1 MPTELTVSAHY
12 PRPADTVFAEALSFA
27 AMAQATRGVAVY
39 KDMPEGSMEQGR
51 TYTLNVTVWGIM
63 RNPDYQVRVERVD
76 PVARTVQSRE
86 FGWMIRQWD
95 HTLTVV
101 PDGDGDGDGC
111 IWTDRIVIDCGWAT
125 GYMSWVAKVLYRT
138 RHRNRQG
145 QAITARRC
153 RV

>member
-1 MPTELTVSAHY
+1 MPTELTVTARY
-12 PRPADTVFAEALSFA
+12 PRPADTVFADALSFA
-27 AMAQATRGVAVY
+27 EMATATRGVAVY
-39 KDMPEGSMEQGR
+39 KDMPQGAMEEGR

-63 RNPDYQVRVERVD
+63 RNPNYQVHVERID
-76 PVARTVQSRE
+76 PALRQVQSRE

-95 HTLTVV
+95 HTLSVT
-101 PDGDGDGDGC
+101 PDPDSSGDGC
-111 IWTDRIVIDCGWAT
+111 IWTDRIVIDCSWAT

-145 QAITARRC
+145 QGITARLR

>member
-1 MPTELTVSAHY
+1 MPTELTVSARY
-12 PRPADTVFAEALSFA
+12 NRPADRVFAEALSFA
-27 AMAQATRGVAVY
+27 EMAHATRGVAVY
-39 KDMPEGSMEQGR
+39 KDMPQGSMEQGR

-63 RNPDYQVRVERVD
+63 RNPNYQVHVERVD

-95 HTLTVV
+95 HTLSVV
-101 PDGDGDGDGC
+101 PDGDGC
-111 IWTDRIVIDCGWAT
+111 VWTDRIVIDCSWAT

-145 QAITARRC
+145 QDITAHLRR
-153 RV
+153 V

>member
-1 MPTELTVSAHY
+1 MPTELTVSARY
-12 PRPADTVFAEALSFA
+12 PRPADAVFAEALSFA
-27 AMAQATRGVAVY
+27 EMAEATRGVAVY
-39 KDMPEGSMEQGR
+39 KDIPQGSMEEGR

-63 RNPDYQVRVERVD
+63 RNPNYQVHVERVD

-95 HTLTVV
+95 HTLTVTQV
-101 PDGDGDGDGC
+101 GDGC
-111 IWTDRIVIDCGWAT
+111 LWTDRIVIDCAWAT

-145 QAITARRC
+145 QDITARRR